1 MADEYGCGVDFSFK
15 TNPRVVILCGETPI
29 SNYQFKQFAGRAQR
43 KDEFPICTVMT
54 TTGEGSADSIR
65 GRIMGVD
72 QQPLKEWEQ
81 CMSLFETNKSQLA
94 KVWKVKKKEN
104 LPKIK
109 LCGMMS
115 DFKEALQQIKIIP

>member
-1 MADEYGCGVDFSFK
+1 
-15 TNPRVVILCGETPI
+15 
-29 SNYQFKQFAGRAQR
+29 
-43 KDEFPICTVMT
+43 MT
-54 TTGEGSADSIR
+54 TTGEGSAESIR
-65 GRIMGVD
+65 SRIMGVD

-94 KVWKVKKKEN
+94 KAWKVKKKEN

-115 DFKEALQQIKIIP
+115 DFKEALQQIKIIQ